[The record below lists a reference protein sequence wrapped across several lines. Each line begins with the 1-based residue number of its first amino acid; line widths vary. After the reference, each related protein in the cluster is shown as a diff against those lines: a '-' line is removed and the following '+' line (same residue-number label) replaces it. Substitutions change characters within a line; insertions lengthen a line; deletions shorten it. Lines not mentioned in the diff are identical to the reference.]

1 MTEEDWY
8 KDQDSKLFIIIIVM
22 SIFFMAIGYC
32 LNDMIDCM
40 RKASTEGQE
49 TSLYLKDRG
58 GQAEIITFVAPDNYL
73 YPIAITSPQKAQMRA
88 IVTAYTSLPELTD
101 STPFITASGERVR
114 KGIIACP
121 VELPFGTVIEIEED
135 IYVCEDRMNQAK
147 HPKRFDIW
155 FETLEE
161 AINFG
166 IQSKTIKIY

>member
-88 IVTAYTSLPELTD
+88 IVTAYNPTVEQCD
-101 STPFITASGERVR
+101 SDPTIMASGRTVYE
-114 KGIIACP
+114 GAIACP
-121 VELPFGTVIEIEED
+121 SWFDFGDKAEIDGES
-135 IYVCEDRMNQAK
+135 YTCEDRTATK
-147 HPKRFDIW
+147 HDGRFDIMMFSEW
-155 FETLEE
+155 S
-161 AINFG
+161 AKQWGKQI
-166 IQSKTIKIY
+166 KDVKIY